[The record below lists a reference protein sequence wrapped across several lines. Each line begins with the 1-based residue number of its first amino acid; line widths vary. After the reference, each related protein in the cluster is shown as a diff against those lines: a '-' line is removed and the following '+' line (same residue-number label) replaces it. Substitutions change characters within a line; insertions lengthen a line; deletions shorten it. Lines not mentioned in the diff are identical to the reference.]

1 MALRT
6 KLNTGEEGETNGPI
20 HGYIKGVGEGKKR
33 GKRAVVLKSARFP
46 VILKQDKPVTR
57 ISTGICMERQRF
69 LNGGSRNNSCG
80 KCPLEGF
87 FDNVEEYVVRR

>member
-1 MALRT
+1 M
-6 KLNTGEEGETNGPI
+6 
-20 HGYIKGVGEGKKR
+20 
-33 GKRAVVLKSARFP
+33 
-46 VILKQDKPVTR
+46 
-57 ISTGICMERQRF
+57 STGICMERQRF